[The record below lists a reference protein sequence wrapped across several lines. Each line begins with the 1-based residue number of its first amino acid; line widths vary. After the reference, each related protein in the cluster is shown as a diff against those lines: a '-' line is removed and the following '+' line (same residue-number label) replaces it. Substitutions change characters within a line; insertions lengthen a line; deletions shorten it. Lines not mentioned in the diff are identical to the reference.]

1 MLLTSYG
8 GNRVILAA
16 ERLLSSE
23 SMVPRISDR
32 WERRVHAAG
41 PPSWKSFTCFGL
53 TFDRVTAA
61 SFTVAPRK

>member
-32 WERRVHAAG
+32 WERRVHAA
-41 PPSWKSFTCFGL
+41 FLEIVHVF
-53 TFDRVTAA
+53 RVDL
-61 SFTVAPRK
+61 